1 MRYPI
6 AKRRRSGVWLVLI
19 VSSWLG
25 SIGLSHPQTL
35 TWLGNLGGYP
45 NSGARAVSPYGPTG
59 ISDGPTVVG
68 WASSTVFFDHAF
80 RWTPGG
86 GMQDLGTFGGNW
98 SSAWG
103 ISSDGTT
110 IVGEAYQGNNPL
122 AFRWTSSTGLQ
133 NLGTLGGNVSVA
145 YDASSN
151 GSVIVGTAQDASG
164 NLIAFRWSG
173 GTMTP
178 LGTLGGNSSIAYGV
192 SGSGTVIVGASND
205 ASGTLQA
212 FYWTS
217 STGMVNLGA
226 ALGSPASSAAL
237 DVSENGNIVVGWS
250 ENTAGVRRA
259 RRADLSTMTVINLGH
274 LGGNWAEA
282 LATNWDGSIVVG
294 WSRDSSNN
302 LHAFRWTPTGG
313 IEDLNVTYAS
323 LLTGGSFLIKA
334 EGISPGGRYIV
345 GQGYNART
353 GSYESAFLLD
363 TCVSHHGDVDENG
376 CVDDSDLLAVL
387 IAFGSEGELG
397 RVDINCDGIV
407 DDTDLLIVS
416 MNFGTGC

>member
-1 MRYPI
+1 MRNP
-6 AKRRRSGVWLVLI
+6 KVQQRSSGVWLVLM
-19 VSSWLG
+19 VSGWLG
-25 SIGLSHPQTL
+25 SICLSHAQTL
-35 TWLGNLGGYP
+35 TWLGSLGGYP
-45 NSGARAVSPYGPTG
+45 NSIAYAVAPYGLTG

-68 WASSTVFFDHAF
+68 WASSVVIYDHAF
-80 RWTPGG
+80 RWTPGS

-110 IVGEAYQGNNPL
+110 IVGEAYQGNNPF

-133 NLGTLGGNVSVA
+133 NLGTLGGNLSAA

-173 GTMTP
+173 GMMTP
-178 LGTLGGNSSIAYGV
+178 LGTLGGNNSFAYGV
-192 SGSGTVIVGASND
+192 SGNGNLVVGASND
-205 ASGTLQA
+205 SSGALQA

-217 STGMVNLGA
+217 ATGMVNLA
-226 ALGSPASSAAL
+226 TALGSPASSAAL

-259 RRADLSTMTVINLGH
+259 RRADLNTMTVINLGH

-302 LHAFRWTPTGG
+302 LHAFRWTLSGG

-345 GQGYNART
+345 GQGYDAGT

-363 TCVSHHGDVDENG
+363 TCVSHRGDVDENG

-387 IAFGSEGELG
+387 LAFGNEGELG

-407 DDTDLLIVS
+407 DDTDLLIVLI
-416 MNFGTGC
+416 NFGSGC